1 MSEKLVKGM
10 FGIVGIIWLI
20 SAMLGMAVFGGL
32 AWLIFTI
39 ITKPELVS
47 AWFHRLTA

>member
-10 FGIVGIIWLI
+10 FGIVGFIWLI
-20 SAMLGMAVFGGL
+20 STLLGLAVFGGVIYL
-32 AWLIFTI
+32 AYI
-39 ITKPELVS
+39 IVTHPEAVS